1 MLKPGILNATV
12 IYVHHT
18 STSLA
23 GKFLRCTFRR
33 LVLMEMPRSLAGIA
47 REPLQC
53 FSFELDLEG
62 GYDVENMTRHMP

>member
-1 MLKPGILNATV
+1 
-12 IYVHHT
+12 
-18 STSLA
+18 
-23 GKFLRCTFRR
+23 
-33 LVLMEMPRSLAGIA
+33 MEMPPSLARIA